1 MPTCTFDV
9 SGDDELIVP
18 VIIANPNTAR
28 QLTVEAVIDTGAT
41 TTQIETH
48 IAKRLDLPFH
58 DFEEIRSIYSSM
70 QCNSYFANIAF
81 ESQDGIIMNLGEYRI
96 VDGLDTTVECLI
108 ARDILHNG
116 LLIYNGINSYFTLS
130 F

>member
-9 SGDDELIVP
+9 DGDDQLIVP
-18 VIIANPNTAR
+18 VIIANPKSGR

-41 TTQIETH
+41 TTQIDTL

-58 DFEEIRSIYSSM
+58 RFEEIQSIDSSM

-81 ESQDGIIMNLGEYRI
+81 HSQDGIIINLGEYCI
-96 VDGLDTTVECLI
+96 VDGT
-108 ARDILHNG
+108 RYHG
-116 LLIYNGINSYFTLS
+116 
-130 F
+130 

>member
-9 SGDDELIVP
+9 DGDDELIVP
-18 VIIANPNTAR
+18 VIIANPKSGR
-28 QLTVEAVIDTGAT
+28 HLTVEAAIDTGAT
-41 TTQIETH
+41 TTQIDTL

-58 DFEEIRSIYSSM
+58 EFEEIQSINSSM
-70 QCNSYFANIAF
+70 QCKSYFANIAIQ
-81 ESQDGIIMNLGEYRI
+81 SQDGIIMNLGEYCI
-96 VDGLDTTVECLI
+96 VDGLNTAVECLI